1 MYPVDS
7 VMKYIVVT
15 GGVLSGI
22 GKGLIA
28 SSIGLLLRTHGLRV
42 TCIKIDP
49 YLNIDAGTLS
59 PLDHGTLCFPRLDS
73 SAERDCRG
81 MVLPVVQPW
90 TDHHVNENKARFS
103 Y

>member
-1 MYPVDS
+1 MGS
-7 VMKYIVVT
+7 MKYIVVT

-59 PLDHGTLCFPRLDS
+59 PLDHGKGSNSLC
-73 SAERDCRG
+73 SAKLRYTGGGPHFWNTFRE
-81 MVLPVVQPW
+81 V
-90 TDHHVNENKARFS
+90 
-103 Y
+103 